1 MTFEKEEL
9 FATTQASGCI
19 DVLVPRCL
27 IGNGANICGLP
38 VDLEGLCSLRLSW
51 KDGKISSIKGIP
63 EDSKLPNEIL
73 LPRFTEPHAHIDKAF
88 TWNRS
93 PNLRGSYEGALEA
106 NLRHYEARSEEDLLC
121 SSEKSLDLAFSNGI
135 RAIRSHI
142 DSFGKNALKDWD
154 LIGDVRKKWQEK
166 ILLQYVAL
174 VPLEFWETY
183 EGELLAKRV
192 AFSGDLLGG
201 VVAPPYNK
209 KKTFKSLVHLIQLAN
224 QLDCDIDLH
233 IDESQSSAAAG
244 LKLLL
249 KALEQVENKVS
260 ITCSHLS
267 SMALLGQQ
275 KLSQLAAKM
284 YTYKV
289 NVVALPLTNS
299 WLLGRKDRSTLIKR
313 PLAPIFELQKAGV
326 VVAVGGD
333 NVNDSWFPLSSF
345 DPINLMAF
353 SMSIAHLSP
362 WDRLGLS
369 PFSTSAAHLLGLEW
383 KGYLEIGSPAD
394 WVLLDSNSWVEALSS
409 KPKKRVVVKGNFL
422 D

>member
-1 MTFEKEEL
+1 
-9 FATTQASGCI
+9 
-19 DVLVPRCL
+19 L
-27 IGNGANICGLP
+27 IGEGANISRLP

-51 KDGKISSIKGIP
+51 VDGKISSIKGIS
-63 EDSKLPNEIL
+63 ESSNMPNEIL
-73 LPRFTEPHAHIDKAF
+73 MPRFVEPHAHIDKAF
-88 TWNRS
+88 TWNRFS
-93 PNLRGSYEGALEA
+93 NLRGTYDGALEA
-106 NLRHYEARSEEDLLC
+106 NLRHYEARSEEDFLC
-121 SSEKSLDLAFSNGI
+121 SVEKSLDLAFPNGI

-154 LIGDVRKKWQEK
+154 LLGDVRKKWQEK

-174 VPLEFWETY
+174 VPLDFWETY

-275 KLSQLAAKM
+275 KLSQLAAKL
-284 YTYKV
+284 YSYKV

-369 PFSTSAAHLLGLEW
+369 PFSTSAAHLLGLDW
-383 KGYLEIGSPAD
+383 KGNLEIGSPAD